1 MQNLNTIVTRLHLG
15 LGIPCVKSQRFRFWA
30 LLFTLYLLLFGQ
42 IINIFKITYHL
53 FVDDIQLLFSVIRS
67 EAVRLST
74 RDRPINGM
82 ADKYIK

>member
-1 MQNLNTIVTRLHLG
+1 MLGWATCVIVPQVSFYG
-15 LGIPCVKSQRFRFWA
+15 A

-42 IINIFKITYHL
+42 IMNTFKITFNV
-53 FVDDIQLLFSVIRS
+53 FVDDIQLLISVIAS

-82 ADKYIK
+82 ADNYIK

>member
-1 MQNLNTIVTRLHLG
+1 MLG
-15 LGIPCVKSQRFRFWA
+15 WAYRVWSPEGFVSGA

-53 FVDDIQLLFSVIRS
+53 FVDDIQLLFSVILS